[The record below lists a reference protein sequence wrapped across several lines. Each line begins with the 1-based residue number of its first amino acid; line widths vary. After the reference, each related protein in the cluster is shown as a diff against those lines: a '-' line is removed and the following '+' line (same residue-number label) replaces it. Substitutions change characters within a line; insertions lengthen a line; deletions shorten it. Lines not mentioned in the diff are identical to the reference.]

1 MSAHDPANTFG
12 RIALVL
18 LSFAAVAVAATH
30 ASAQLPGRAGGGT
43 ANPGCPSGG
52 GIDQG
57 NNNPYSPGDVLSNSG
72 ASNSRAART
81 SASTSGGNAAGAR
94 PSRSSVRGTSGRGTG
109 RSGGGTTSVFTDSG
123 PVGWTAWWAHNRDA
137 YLWDALPTAESVGP
151 LTAAGGGARNTGAR
165 SEASYA
171 PTRAQVATRI
181 IPALIERVTYEQ
193 DSEVLAQAA
202 LALGRVALPA
212 PLDQPVAEALVP
224 LLAHDDLRVA
234 QSAAV
239 AIGLLR
245 TDAARD
251 TLLELATCSQRGHAL
266 VADSSVPDSL
276 RVMAALAI
284 GLTGDP
290 ASAPRLMDLAE
301 GGLDATD
308 ALRAGAILSLGLVT
322 DGVPDTTEPW
332 LAEWS
337 HDRRLPLPLQVSVAT
352 SVARRS
358 HSGATETLLAILDD
372 RDADA
377 PTQQAAVAGLAR
389 TAALA
394 QVEAVD
400 ALTRTYERDRD
411 AGTRQLALL
420 TLARLGGGAAVS
432 PDELEAQGEIE
443 KLLSKELRKP
453 SHSQD
458 RPFVALATGLLLRER
473 PDLRRDWGPLLLEA
487 YEETSEQSWRGAFAL
502 GLGLGGVTDA
512 GVVLLADFQTEADAE
527 LTGHL
532 AMSLALLRDP
542 EAAAWIR
549 GWLIADAQ
557 PQPLRA
563 ELATALLVMDD
574 EEAVGFAR
582 KAHAEASTWE
592 ARMGL
597 TRALGNLRHA
607 GALIALLDTSA
618 DAELDTSTRAAACA
632 ALGRLAE
639 RTEQPY
645 TARLTVDGAPEHAS
659 DAVVALLATR

>member
-1 MSAHDPANTFG
+1 MSAHDPANTLG

-18 LSFAAVAVAATH
+18 LTFAALAVAATH
-30 ASAQLPGRAGGGT
+30 ASAQLPGRGGGGT
-43 ANPGCPSGG
+43 GNPGCPSGG
-52 GIDQG
+52 GVDQG
-57 NNNPYSPGDVLSNSG
+57 LDNAYSPGDVLSNTRS
-72 ASNSRAART
+72 AKSRAART
-81 SASTSGGNAAGAR
+81 SASTSSSNGAGSR
-94 PSRSSVRGTSGRGTG
+94 PSRTSVRGTSGRGVG
-109 RSGGGTTSVFTDSG
+109 RSGGSTTSVITDSG
-123 PVGWTAWWAHNRDA
+123 PLGWTGWWAHNRDA
-137 YLWDALPTAESVGP
+137 YLWDALPTEDSVAP
-151 LTAAGGGARNTGAR
+151 VTAAGGAARDTAPDAA
-165 SEASYA
+165 ASYA
-171 PTRAQVATRI
+171 PTRSQVATRI
-181 IPALIERVTYEQ
+181 LPALIERVTHEQ
-193 DSEVLAQAA
+193 DNEVLAQAA
-202 LALGRVALPA
+202 LALGRVALPP

-322 DGVPDTTEPW
+322 DGVPDSTEPW

-372 RDADA
+372 RDVDA

-389 TAALA
+389 TAALGHI
-394 QVEAVD
+394 EAVE

-420 TLARLGGGAAVS
+420 TLARLGGEVAAS
-432 PDELEAQGEIE
+432 PDELEAQDDIE
-443 KLLSKELRKP
+443 DLLRKELRKP

-473 PDLRRDWGPLLLEA
+473 PDLRKDWGPILLEA
-487 YEETSEQSWRGAFAL
+487 YQETSEQSWRGAFAL

-512 GVVLLADFQTEADAE
+512 GVVLLEDFKVEADAE

-532 AMSLALLRDP
+532 AMSLALLQDP

-574 EEAVGFAR
+574 DEAVGFAR
-582 KAHAEASTWE
+582 QAHAEASNWE
-592 ARMGL
+592 ARVGL

-607 GALIALLDTSA
+607 GALTVLIDTSA
-618 DAELDTSTRAAACA
+618 DPELDASTRAVACA

-639 RTEQPY
+639 RTEEPY
-645 TARLTVDGAPEHAS
+645 TAKLTLDGAPEHAP